1 MTTGVV
7 APLGTYYYIVLSQM
21 STSTSKC
28 YIAVYFKA
36 KWRCS
41 CGPSWAK
48 THRYTFIYLH
58 LSLEDVTHIPSC
70 TRFLSRRQYTN
81 NTQRLHLSLFLSFFL
96 SFSLSL
102 HFWKMKINQCWVL
115 EQRNSS
121 TATSWIL
128 FIRKYLPQLFISLIH
143 C

>member
-1 MTTGVV
+1 M

-96 SFSLSL
+96 SLSLSPL
-102 HFWKMKINQCWVL
+102 LKNENQSMLSSRAKKFKHSNILNTFHQKIP
-115 EQRNSS
+115 S
-121 TATSWIL
+121 TA
-128 FIRKYLPQLFISLIH
+128 FYLLDTLLTF
-143 C
+143 